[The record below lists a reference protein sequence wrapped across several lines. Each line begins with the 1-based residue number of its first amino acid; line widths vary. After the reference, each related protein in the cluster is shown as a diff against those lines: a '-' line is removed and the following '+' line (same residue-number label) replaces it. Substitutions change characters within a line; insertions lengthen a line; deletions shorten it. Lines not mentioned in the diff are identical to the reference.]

1 MLLSYIAED
10 VKGFCKTDAF
20 KGTGFAYYYCYFA
33 RSQDETPHLLR
44 WVINQLCRQIEGI
57 PVEARQ
63 LFRQGGQ
70 PSTSELLNVLA
81 AVIQNF
87 TQVYLV
93 IDALD
98 ESSEREKLLNF
109 LRKVVEDNKLCRIQL
124 LATSRKELDIEG
136 SFLSVA
142 TDLSLSNLY
151 VDEDIRTYILTCLRD
166 NRKFSR
172 WPDDLRMEIETALV
186 TGARGM

>member
-10 VKGFCKTDAF
+10 VKSFCKTDTF

-57 PVEARQ
+57 PVELRQ

-87 TQVYLV
+87 TKVYLV

-98 ESSEREKLLNF
+98 ESAEREKILNF
-109 LRKVVEDNKLCRIQL
+109 LCKVVEDNKLCRIQL
-124 LATSRKELDIEG
+124 LATSRKELEIERSILG
-136 SFLSVA
+136 VT

-151 VDEDIRTYILTCLRD
+151 VDEDIRTYILSCLRD

-172 WPDDLRMEIETALV
+172 WPDDVRKEIETALV
-186 TGARGM
+186 TGASGM